1 MLACPSVLTASLSG
15 TPFSAN
21 SVPYEWRSK
30 SQVVRIIPSRLL
42 IGRSQRFRG
51 FVADRS
57 LAGLAREHEVLV
69 HCVRELLLILAQ
81 FLHELLGNTDWAGA
95 SWVFGKSNFP
105 SYQQQP
111 AIPLRQPS
119 HPSAL
124 TKELGPPHFI
134 EGCVGMLEEVELFV
148 NQAAG
153 RRPLCQAEPVGLP
166 HVQAGRLDPVPLFP
180 AQLGAEELIQRLLL
194 PLSSEP

>member
-1 MLACPSVLTASLSG
+1 MLACPSVLAASLSG

-21 SVPYEWRSK
+21 SVPYQWRSK
-30 SQVVRIIPSRLL
+30 SQVVRFIPSRLL

-81 FLHELLGNTDWAGA
+81 FLHELLGNIDWAGA

-105 SYQQQP
+105 SYQATSDSPSP
-111 AIPLRQPS
+111 ALASVRPDERTRPAALHRGLRW
-119 HPSAL
+119 
-124 TKELGPPHFI
+124 
-134 EGCVGMLEEVELFV
+134 
-148 NQAAG
+148 
-153 RRPLCQAEPVGLP
+153 
-166 HVQAGRLDPVPLFP
+166 HV
-180 AQLGAEELIQRLLL
+180 
-194 PLSSEP
+194 